1 MTMKMLPAPDQLQ
14 DHAAST
20 DARPWVIAGLVTIF
34 LIFGV
39 FGTWAAIAQLTSA
52 AIAPG
57 VVAVDSN
64 WRTVQHLEGGIVA
77 EILVHEGDEV
87 DEGQIL
93 LKLDPTRSDAQFN
106 IIDSQLVLARAT
118 LARLTAERDGS
129 RFIGFSDELMDR
141 MSEDNVA
148 AAVAGQE
155 LLFRA
160 RRDTMDG
167 QVSILEQRIDQLEQQ
182 IVGLNVQAQARLRQI
197 EIIEEELVGLYE
209 LFEEGYVS
217 RQRLLALERDLER
230 LRGERGEDIAAVAQA
245 NSSIGETRLQILQLE
260 TGMREE
266 VISELRQVQSQVF
279 ELEER
284 WVAAADQV
292 ARIDIVAPTQGTV
305 VGLNAHT
312 VGGVIRA
319 GDPILSLV
327 PEDDILIIDAR
338 VKPDDIERVYR
349 GQSAQVRLSGL
360 SQRSTPILKAEVLTV
375 SPDRLTDQATG
386 EPYFAARVMIPEDQ
400 LALLEGVELVPG
412 MPAEVLI
419 ETGEQS
425 ALGYM
430 LDPILAS
437 FRKAFR
443 D

>member
-1 MTMKMLPAPDQLQ
+1 MSMKMLPAPDQLQ

-87 DEGQIL
+87 EEGQIL

-129 RFIGFSDELMDR
+129 RFIGFSNDLMDR

-167 QVSILEQRIDQLEQQ
+167 QISILEQRIDQLEQQ

-327 PEDDILIIDAR
+327 PEDDVLIIDAR

>member
-1 MTMKMLPAPDQLQ
+1 MGQAT
-14 DHAAST
+14 
-20 DARPWVIAGLVTIF
+20 
-34 LIFGV
+34 
-39 FGTWAAIAQLTSA
+39 IAQLTSA

-87 DEGQIL
+87 EEGQIF

-129 RFIGFSDELMDR
+129 RFIGFSDDLMDR

-167 QVSILEQRIDQLEQQ
+167 QISILEQRIDQLEQQ

-197 EIIEEELVGLYE
+197 EIIEEELEGLYE

-284 WVAAADQV
+284 WVAATDQV

-327 PEDDILIIDAR
+327 PEDDVLIIDAR

>member
-1 MTMKMLPAPDQLQ
+1 MSMKMLPGPEPLE
-14 DHAAST
+14 DHAAAT

-39 FGTWAAIAQLTSA
+39 FGTWAGIAQLTSA

-77 EILVHEGDEV
+77 KIMVHEGDEV
-87 DEGQIL
+87 QEGQVL
-93 LKLDPTRSDAQFN
+93 LRLDPTRSDAQFN
-106 IIDSQLVLARAT
+106 IIDSQLVLASAT
-118 LARLTAERDGS
+118 LARLTAERDGT
-129 RFIGFSDELMDR
+129 RFIGFDDELMDR
-141 MSEDNVA
+141 MGEDNVA

-167 QVSILEQRIDQLEQQ
+167 QVSILEQRVDQLEQQ
-182 IVGLNVQAQARLRQI
+182 IIGQNVQAQARLRQI
-197 EIIEEELVGLYE
+197 EIIDEELVGLYE
-209 LFEEGYVS
+209 LFDQGYVS

-230 LRGERGEDIAAVAQA
+230 LRGERGEDIAAAAQA

-266 VISELRQVQSQVF
+266 VITELRQIQSQVF
-279 ELEER
+279 ELQER
-284 WVAAADQV
+284 WVEAADQS
-292 ARIDIVAPTQGTV
+292 ARIEIVAPTEGTV

-312 VGGVIRA
+312 IGGVIRA

-327 PEDDILIIDAR
+327 PEDDVLIIDAR

-360 SQRSTPILKAEVLTV
+360 SQRSTPILKAEVMTI

-400 LALLEGVELVPG
+400 IALLEGVELVPG

>member
-93 LKLDPTRSDAQFN
+93 LKLGPTRSDAQFN